1 MYHRFNENKYPSTNI
16 KMEVFKRHIEL
27 ISKENLEF
35 YNLKEFDENFSIPKK
50 DKKILITVDDAFLS
64 FYDNA
69 WPFLKKKTNS
79 VYIICFYW
87 TSRKEGLYDLGTN
100 YWNSKRGFCNYR

>member
-1 MYHRFNENKYPSTNI
+1 
-16 KMEVFKRHIEL
+16 MEVFKKHIEL

-69 WPFLKKKTNS
+69 WPFLKKKQIPFILFVSTEP
-79 VYIICFYW
+79 V
-87 TSRKEGLYDLGTN
+87 G
-100 YWNSKRGFCNYR
+100 KRGYMTWEQIIEIAKEDFVTIGNQITGKLPFTKC

>member
-16 KMEVFKRHIEL
+16 RMDIFKEHIEL

-35 YNLKEFDENFSIPKK
+35 YNLNKFDENFSIPKK
-50 DKKILITVDDAFLS
+50 NKKILITVDDAFLS

-69 WPFLKKKTNS
+69 WPFKKTKFHLYYLFLLNQS
-79 VYIICFYW
+79 E
-87 TSRKEGLYDLGTN
+87 KEAIWLGI
-100 YWNSKRGFCNYR
+100 KLLK